1 MKSRAHKPSRRGGT
15 DGGKGAK
22 GKQGAKGAS
31 GGDRVR
37 RRAVEVLTAVER
49 GRFAGDLLAGQDDR
63 FLRELVLGVLRRRLT
78 LDAVHDTWGNRPV
91 GDLDPEVRA
100 AVRVGLYQ
108 ILFMD
113 GVPPHAAVSTAASAV
128 RASGRGYVN
137 AVLRSMLR
145 ESRKLPEAEDRG
157 GASPTKRLHRPG
169 RSVVFFSRAVFPDPE
184 QDRIGWLSVLHSHP
198 RPLVERWVERMGEA
212 DAVTRMQADNVPA
225 PITLR
230 PRIGRGDAEDLV
242 TRLRHEE
249 VAADVVPRPD
259 GADAVNVGTAARGL
273 LSGRTFRE
281 GRFSVQDVE
290 QMDAAEILDPQP
302 GEVVWDACAAPGGKA
317 GQLAELLSSRA
328 AEADPSAGP
337 GRVVAT
343 DSSNERLQL
352 IADNLA
358 RLGLEENVLIAQHDV
373 LGGEVPPGRP
383 ERGFDAILLDAPCS
397 NTAVLARRPE
407 ARWRLEADTF
417 ARMAELQGRM
427 LAAATPHLA
436 PGGRLV
442 YSVCSLEPE
451 EGAELA
457 AANGLVATRSPLVW
471 LRPGT

>member
-1 MKSRAHKPSRRGGT
+1 MSARAPKPPRRGGPG
-15 DGGKGAK
+15 GGKPGKGSRSARGAK
-22 GKQGAKGAS
+22 GS
-31 GGDRVR
+31 GSGDRVR
-37 RRAVEVLTAVER
+37 RRAVEVLVAVEG
-49 GRFAGDLLAGQDDR
+49 GRFAGELLASQDDR

-78 LDAVHDTWGNRPV
+78 LDAVHDTWGNRPA

-100 AVRVGLYQ
+100 AVRIGLYQ
-108 ILFMD
+108 VLFMD

-184 QDRIGWLSVLHSHP
+184 QDRIGWLSVVHSHP
-198 RPLVERWVERMGEA
+198 RLLVERWVARMGEERA
-212 DAVTRMQADNVPA
+212 MARMEAGNVPA

-230 PRIGRGDAEDLV
+230 PRAGRSNAEELV
-242 TRLRHEE
+242 ARLRHEE
-249 VAADVVPRPD
+249 IAADVVSRPD
-259 GADAVNVGTAARGL
+259 GTDAVSVGTAARGL

-281 GRFSVQDVE
+281 GLFSVQDTE

-317 GQLAELLSSRA
+317 GQLAELQSSRA
-328 AEADPSAGP
+328 TGAHE

-343 DSSNERLQL
+343 DLSTERLQRVGE
-352 IADNLA
+352 NLA
-358 RLGLEENVLIAQHDV
+358 RLGLEDDVLVAQHDV
-373 LGGEVPPGRP
+373 FGGEAPPGRP

-397 NTAVLARRPE
+397 NTAVLGRRPE

-427 LAAATPHLA
+427 LAAAVPHLA

-471 LRPGT
+471 LRPGS